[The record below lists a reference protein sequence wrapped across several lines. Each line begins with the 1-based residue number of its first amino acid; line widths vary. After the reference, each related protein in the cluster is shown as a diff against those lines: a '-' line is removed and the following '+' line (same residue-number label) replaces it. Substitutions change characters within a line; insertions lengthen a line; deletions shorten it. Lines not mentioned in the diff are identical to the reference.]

1 MNVIVVVI
9 LNLILYAGS
18 LANDEVYRY
27 VNKEV
32 TGQEE
37 AEYIYKYIVR
47 FSEKYSVDPKL
58 VVSVIKVESNF
69 DFESISSKGA
79 IGLMQVMPF
88 HFNESEVGINIS
100 DNLNV
105 GIRELA
111 RCLIKNG
118 GDITLALAMYNAG
131 EGAVKKYS
139 GIPPY
144 RETEAYI
151 RKVLNI
157 YNNTFDSK
165 YSFNSIEWKESNLN
179 IFGEGN

>member
-1 MNVIVVVI
+1 MKVVVVI
-9 LNLILYAGS
+9 LSLILCVGS
-18 LANDEVYRY
+18 FSSDEVYRY
-27 VNKEV
+27 INKEV

-37 AEYIYKYIVR
+37 AEYIYKDVVR

-69 DFESISSKGA
+69 DFESTSSKGA

-88 HFNESEVGINIS
+88 HFNESEIGINIS

-111 RCLIKNG
+111 RCLINNG
-118 GDITLALAMYNAG
+118 GDIALALAMYNAG
-131 EGAVKKYS
+131 EGALKKYS

-144 RETEAYI
+144 KETEAYI
-151 RKVLNI
+151 RKVLSI
-157 YNNTFDSK
+157 YNNTFSSG
-165 YSFNSIEWKESNLN
+165 YSFNSIEWKESNLS
-179 IFGEGN
+179 IFGEEN